1 MSPKRQHKC
10 TANELQVAAD
20 VLIHTLFQ
28 NEMKW
33 NPEPVLW
40 INTEQALIRSEQTTK
55 KNYTEHEKSNTSDL
69 LWIIFIIIIII
80 DFFLQNSYLTDDN
93 PYSFSSSSYPVL
105 SKKNIRCFLCNSH
118 YHAYQLSELNW
129 VLCPS
134 TYCWTLFRI
143 KYHTL
148 QRVAALDYPCKAP
161 INRF

>member
-80 DFFLQNSYLTDDN
+80 IDFFLQNSYLTDDN

-105 SKKNIRCFLCNSH
+105 SKKI
-118 YHAYQLSELNW
+118 
-129 VLCPS
+129 
-134 TYCWTLFRI
+134 
-143 KYHTL
+143 
-148 QRVAALDYPCKAP
+148 LDAFFVTPT
-161 INRF
+161 IMLISFQN